1 MKQYCDARARVKQ
14 YYDARALEYDEW
26 YLSQGLFELRE
37 RPGWEEAVRALEQA
51 LARLPAA
58 STLDVAC
65 GTGFLTRHLPG
76 DITGLDQSEQML
88 EIARERV
95 PHATLI
101 RGDALKLPFA
111 DAGFERVFT
120 GHFYGHLEEP
130 ERQTF
135 VSEARRVGR
144 ELIVIDSAVRPDH
157 EREEWQTRV
166 LNDGSRFSVYKRY
179 FDAEALADELGSGTV
194 LHQSPWFVMAMA

>member
-1 MKQYCDARARVKQ
+1 MKQ

-65 GTGFLTRHLPG
+65 GTGFLSRHLPG
-76 DITGLDQSEQML
+76 DITARDQSEQML

-179 FDAEALADELGSGTV
+179 FDAEALADELGSGTA
-194 LHQSPWFVMAMA
+194 LHQSPWFVMVMA

>member
-1 MKQYCDARARVKQ
+1 MKQ
-14 YYDARALEYDEW
+14 YYDARAREYDEW
-26 YLSQGLFELRE
+26 YLGEGLFELRE

-76 DITGLDQSEQML
+76 DITALDQSEQML

-101 RGDALKLPFA
+101 RGDALELPFA

-179 FDAEALADELGSGTV
+179 FDAEELADQLGSGTV
-194 LHQSPWFVMAMA
+194 LHQSPWFVMVMA